1 MSAQTE
7 RCFFFGFF
15 FNSNVLGLGVLYCM
29 KSTKSHVTVMEPP
42 YSPCRGEESKLKEES
57 SRWDPFLVKSSDS
70 NGFWPCEQKGRR
82 SGVLSK
88 SRNDKSPSQPSLSPA
103 VPNIN

>member
-1 MSAQTE
+1 
-7 RCFFFGFF
+7 
-15 FNSNVLGLGVLYCM
+15 M
-29 KSTKSHVTVMEPP
+29 KSIKSHVTVMEPP

-88 SRNDKSPSQPSLSPA
+88 SRNDKFQSQPSLSPA
-103 VPNIN
+103 MPNIN